1 MRDSALEEVPVLR
14 MLSASYDEIAE
25 RAERFVDRLTGKGLS
40 YELVDGFSAIG
51 GGAAPAVELAT
62 KLIAFT
68 HEDMTVTKLERRLR
82 GSDPP
87 VIARIADD
95 RLMIDLRT
103 VPDSDEAKLLDVL
116 NQLG

>member
-1 MRDSALEEVPVLR
+1 
-14 MLSASYDEIAE
+14 
-25 RAERFVDRLTGKGLS
+25 
-40 YELVDGFSAIG
+40 
-51 GGAAPAVELAT
+51 
-62 KLIAFT
+62 
-68 HEDMTVTKLERRLR
+68 MTVTKLEQRLR

-116 NQLG
+116 NQMG